1 MRRYLKKYRELA
13 VYGICGVLATL
24 VNIVSY
30 YVLAHGMEI
39 NYLLANALAWLL
51 AFLFAY
57 YSNSIWVFGYP
68 AFKGNGWKERFVKF
82 LGARAFTGV
91 LDMAFMWL
99 LAGWLEF
106 PDTWCKAGVNVLV
119 ILLNYVMSKLYIFKG
134 ETR

>member
-1 MRRYLKKYRELA
+1 MRKLLERYRELF
-13 VYGICGVLATL
+13 VYGICGVMATL

-30 YVLAHGMEI
+30 YVLAHFAGL
-39 NYLLANALAWLL
+39 NYLLANALAWVL

-57 YSNSIWVFGYP
+57 YSNSRWVFGYP
-68 AFKGNGWKERFVKF
+68 AFTGDGWTGRFVKF

-91 LDMAFMWL
+91 LDMVLMWL
-99 LAGWLEF
+99 LAGRMAL

-134 ETR
+134 EK